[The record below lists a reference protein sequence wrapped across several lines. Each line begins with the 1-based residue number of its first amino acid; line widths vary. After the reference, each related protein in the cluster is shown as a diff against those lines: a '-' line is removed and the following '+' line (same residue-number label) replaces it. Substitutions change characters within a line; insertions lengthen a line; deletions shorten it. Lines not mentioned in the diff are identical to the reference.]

1 MERVTNVNIPPT
13 PSPSHPPSPPLPH
26 HAHTLSL
33 SGVYLFSRNEVGQTL
48 HALNKVKTL
57 LESEGM
63 SEADLVK
70 VTLHVSQDADMSLV
84 NQAYQQFFSGIL

>member
-13 PSPSHPPSPPLPH
+13 PLHPLHASLT
-26 HAHTLSL
+26 HAHTLSSPNL
-33 SGVYLFSRNEVGQTL
+33 PILFSRNEVGQTL

-63 SEADLVK
+63 SEADLVN
-70 VTLHVSQDADMSLV
+70 VTLHVSQDADMSLI